1 MILNIL
7 NKRVIFRKG
16 TGILLPVIF
25 LLNLLTF
32 GNVPHTE
39 KSSTIDPVITS
50 LVSSDFNN
58 FAVRTNNPEKT
69 QTPDW
74 LNGTERDLRKKTKIK
89 EISQL
94 SKNDFE
100 HLISFKT
107 FLTAYLFT
115 DT

>member
-1 MILNIL
+1 MILNAL
-7 NKRVIFRKG
+7 YQSGVLRKL
-16 TGILLPVIF
+16 TGIILPVAF

-39 KSSTIDPVITS
+39 KTNPNDPVITS

-58 FAVRTNNPEKT
+58 LTVRTNNPEKT

-74 LNGTERDLRKKTKIK
+74 IKDIERDLRKKTKIT

-94 SKNDFE
+94 SKNDFA

-107 FLTAYLFT
+107 FLTFYLFT

>member
-1 MILNIL
+1 MILNAL
-7 NKRVIFRKG
+7 HKSGVLRKL
-16 TGILLPVIF
+16 TEIILPVIF

-39 KSSTIDPVITS
+39 KSNTIDPVITS

-74 LNGTERDLRKKTKIK
+74 IKDIERDLRKKTKIT

-94 SKNDFE
+94 SKNNFA